1 MVKGRRWVLKQH
13 FVGEPKPE
21 DFELVEEELP
31 ALRDNEIQY
40 RSLFLSVDPYMRPYT
55 MRMSPPFTMIGSSVA
70 VVEETRQIQI
80 QIIWND
86 IIVWSPQEPK
96 VLCWSDHH
104 NPGWLGWAGRG
115 QPRQDGPWLPRE
127 HAGRDH
133 ARPRARPTEQ
143 VSPAGQLRD
152 AGQHRLLRP
161 AGALSAKGR
170 GDRGR
175 VRGCGGSRQSRGTDC

>member
-1 MVKGRRWVLKQH
+1 MLKQH

-31 ALRDNEIQY
+31 ALQDNEIQY

-86 IIVWSPQEPK
+86 IIFSMI
-96 VLCWSDHH
+96 
-104 NPGWLGWAGRG
+104 
-115 QPRQDGPWLPRE
+115 
-127 HAGRDH
+127 
-133 ARPRARPTEQ
+133 
-143 VSPAGQLRD
+143 PAGTPSS
-152 AGQHRLLRP
+152 LLVRP
-161 AGALSAKGR
+161 S
-170 GDRGR
+170 
-175 VRGCGGSRQSRGTDC
+175 

>member
-70 VVEETRQIQI
+70 VVEETA
-80 QIIWND
+80 
-86 IIVWSPQEPK
+86 K
-96 VLCWSDHH
+96 VGL
-104 NPGWLGWAGRG
+104 
-115 QPRQDGPWLPRE
+115 
-127 HAGRDH
+127 
-133 ARPRARPTEQ
+133 ARRKILTNFFN
-143 VSPAGQLRD
+143 
-152 AGQHRLLRP
+152 
-161 AGALSAKGR
+161 
-170 GDRGR
+170 
-175 VRGCGGSRQSRGTDC
+175 